1 MRNTFF
7 TFNLS
12 LQKFNANVLTFG
24 LLKRFCGDKTP
35 VEQHEMR
42 DEKE

>member
-7 TFNLS
+7 TFNHS
-12 LQKFNANVLTFG
+12 LQKFIANVLTFG
-24 LLKRFCGDKTP
+24 LLKRFCGGKTP
-35 VEQHEMR
+35 IKQHEMR

>member
-1 MRNTFF
+1 MKNTFF
-7 TFNLS
+7 TFNHS

-24 LLKRFCGDKTP
+24 LLKRFCGGKTS